1 MSNECASYD
10 RRALIRALFGIT
22 IVCAAMKAT
31 GGVGAIILFFFV
43 LGALGKNR
51 GEWLLYSL
59 LMVTCITVSNNN
71 FAPKGF
77 IFSIVARF
85 IYLFL
90 AMFMT
95 LQLTGQRRSQLLSP
109 FLWLLLYIAY
119 MALVSAYG
127 WNPTISYLK
136 LLLYVFVFFAFY
148 SVTNAV
154 AMRPQINGRVLRSVL
169 LSFMVFFILGSTV
182 LIAFP
187 GWATM
192 GAAYYLE
199 QGLSI
204 PEGSLFMGMT
214 DHSQSLG
221 TMMAMMG
228 VLLVSDLLFSVHR
241 WDKLYLLL
249 IACAVGLMF
258 KSGSRTAMGTF
269 VVGCS
274 VASLVFMNA
283 RGVASRW
290 RARASS
296 VLMIGGILVGLAI
309 MVTPAMRSKIV
320 SFMYK
325 YAGDEVAKEAQTFDN
340 LISSRQGLIDDA
352 MENFHDSPW
361 IGNGFQVSL
370 RYKDFEATSWK
381 QLLSAPI
388 EKGVWIPAVL
398 EEGGVFGMILFVFFL
413 LIAYYSLLSY
423 RAYIGFIALFSFMVA
438 NLGEF
443 TFFSM
448 SSSGGF
454 FWSMVFTG
462 VALDA
467 QRLKEERLRRQM
479 ALQGPA
485 FGPPPQGFRG

>member
-1 MSNECASYD
+1 MKNGCMCYN
-10 RRALIRALFGIT
+10 RRALVWALLGIAS
-22 IVCAAMKAT
+22 VCLSMKVT
-31 GGVGAIILFFFV
+31 GGAGAILIFVFV
-43 LGALGKNR
+43 LGALGKNK

-77 IFSIVARF
+77 IFTIVARV

-90 AMFMT
+90 AVVLT
-95 LQLTGQRRSQLLSP
+95 LQLTAQRRTKLLSA
-109 FLWLLLYIAY
+109 FLLLMLYVAY

-148 SVTNAV
+148 SVTSAV
-154 AMRPQINGRVLRSVL
+154 ATRPQINGDVLRSVL
-169 LSFMVFFILGSTV
+169 LSFMTFFILGSVV
-182 LIAFP
+182 LLLFP
-187 GWATM
+187 SYATM
-192 GAAYYLE
+192 GANYYISR
-199 QGLSI
+199 GLAI

-228 VLLVSDLLFSVHR
+228 VLLVSDLLFSVRR
-241 WDKLYLLL
+241 WDKFYLLL
-249 IACAVGLMF
+249 ISCAIGLIF

-274 VASLVFMNA
+274 MASLLFMNV
-283 RGVASRW
+283 RSVASRW

-296 VLMIGGILVGLAI
+296 ALMIGGILVGLAI

-325 YAGDEVAKEAQTFDN
+325 YRGVEVAKAEQTFDN
-340 LISSRQGLIDDA
+340 LISSRQGLIDNA
-352 MENFHDSPW
+352 MANFRDSPW

-370 RYKDFEATSWK
+370 RHKDFEATSWR

-398 EEGGVFGMILFVFFL
+398 EEGGVFGMILFLIFL
-413 LIAYYSLLSY
+413 FTTYYSLLIN
-423 RAYIGFIALFSFMVA
+423 RAYIGLVALISFTVA

-462 VALDA
+462 IALDA
-467 QRLKEERLRRQM
+467 QRLKEDRLRRQW
-479 ALQGPA
+479 ALQLPVTVSAPGYR
-485 FGPPPQGFRG
+485 F